1 MIDPKLII
9 NIAFIEHANKFMK
22 TTFSA
27 ITRPHIKTT
36 LAKKKTIVLALLMF
50 YEAKQNP
57 LKKSKC

>member
-1 MIDPKLII
+1 MI
-9 NIAFIEHANKFMK
+9 

-57 LKKSKC
+57 LKKSKCWVVSFIQ